1 MTLFRDS
8 WWKSIGIPIKTDS
21 RRRKFVYNFYTGTK
35 FPLTEDE
42 NREMAQIVYS
52 PKFQEEFCNYLLHTS
67 MVNVIM

>member
-42 NREMAQIVYS
+42 NIEMAKILKS

-67 MVNVIM
+67 NFEST